1 MRPRL
6 FALAALCTLWA
17 GLGGSRRASVAVRC
31 LCVGPVD
38 VTGGANQH
46 EAERHVFDLVEI
58 SGESH
63 HRDLWPDTERLVV
76 GSRAAAVS
84 AASRSI

>member
-38 VTGGANQH
+38 VTGGVWLFVPATCLEMYKRPRVKH
-46 EAERHVFDLVEI
+46 LA
-58 SGESH
+58 
-63 HRDLWPDTERLVV
+63 
-76 GSRAAAVS
+76 
-84 AASRSI
+84 